1 MTLPHPRAVPG
12 ADAAETVVGYAINTL
27 RDAIREGRLA
37 PGQRLV
43 VADLTSMLRVSN
55 GPVREAIR
63 RLTGEGLVEIVP
75 HRGAAVRIFDS
86 TDLREI
92 FDIREVLESLAARLA
107 AERAE
112 AAGQHADLQAMIA
125 DMRRVLEDGGAYIA
139 HNRAFHE
146 LIYALAGNARL
157 SEQAGQMTLP
167 LYRWQF
173 HTLMDPAYARVSAS
187 EHEEIAAAILAGDGA
202 RAERAMRN
210 HIGNSGRAM
219 IDAVR
224 DTETRCT
231 ELTQGM
237 RSLRL
242 RDQRPDVS
250 GR

>member
-1 MTLPHPRAVPG
+1 MPEAEP
-12 ADAAETVVGYAINTL
+12 AETVVGYTIDAL

-43 VADLTSMLRVSN
+43 VADLTSMLGVSN

-75 HRGAAVRIFDS
+75 HRGAAVRVFDS
-86 TDLREI
+86 ADLREI
-92 FDIREVLESLAARLA
+92 FDIREVLEGLAARLA
-107 AERAE
+107 AERTG
-112 AAGQHADLQAMIA
+112 AAGRDPELAAMVVG
-125 DMRRVLEDGGAYIA
+125 MRAILEDGPAYIA
-139 HNRAFHE
+139 HNRAFHK

-157 SEQAGQMTLP
+157 SEQAGQLTLP

-210 HIGNSGRAM
+210 HVDSSGRAM
-219 IDAVR
+219 IDAAREAEARRAEVTHR
-224 DTETRCT
+224 VHSPRV
-231 ELTQGM
+231 G
-237 RSLRL
+237 RSG
-242 RDQRPDVS
+242 S
-250 GR
+250 